1 LQRSNW
7 IPASCLLLRHAT
19 IRSRMVAW
27 NKHLHAC
34 RNRLNHGIQSN
45 LLGLTHGSIDRYR
58 FAVDPSRNALWIS
71 IAFVVMID
79 THRMH
84 Y

>member
-27 NKHLHAC
+27 NKHLHA
-34 RNRLNHGIQSN
+34 GTDWTTASN
-45 LLGLTHGSIDRYR
+45 PTS
-58 FAVDPSRNALWIS
+58 
-71 IAFVVMID
+71 
-79 THRMH
+79 
-84 Y
+84 